1 MHLLS
6 EQLLLSSLTSI
17 GAHRLGA
24 TPLDKGIN
32 GLVELAD
39 DQQDLCVAHER
50 FSLKTL
56 SWIALEMM
64 FSSCSS
70 VAYPHLSQDMQP
82 NSHLW
87 RLIRIAAVFLPPVG
101 VLAAVML
108 LWSPGFAF
116 AQNQPIQQ
124 GEGLPNAQQSNLP
137 PLPEAAIAT
146 GTLTL
151 TDSSGSP
158 LPLSEFTGTNATVV
172 VFLYA
177 TCPLCKRAAPVLEKL
192 WKEKQPQG
200 VQVLGVFTDGTPSA
214 DLEKYKKDYG
224 VSFPLFVD
232 AGSNV
237 ASALSATV
245 TPEAFVLDRDG
256 KVRYMGRINDLY
268 QVRGVQSQAPVR
280 DDLREALNDVLSGSA
295 VLLPRTLPVGCAIVR
310 EDPLPAS
317 TPATSKETMITY
329 HKDVAPILRT
339 HCMMCHSEGN
349 AGPFTLTSYDD
360 AADWMKTG
368 IREIKAGRMPPAQV
382 ESDLPIHNAN
392 TISAAELATLE
403 SWIKSGKPEGD
414 ADSVSPLDPLPDFS
428 KFEED
433 LGPPDI
439 ILEQGEPFHLGPM
452 GSDIY
457 RHLVFTLNNSADLH
471 VRAIQL
477 LPSNRTIVHHA
488 LIGYLPHAEALQA
501 LHDYG
506 GPGPTFTEGDQGPGF
521 WARHG
526 IGFRVAPPRPDGMPL
541 LSFIAA
547 YVPGTSAYTAPSD
560 ADFIIPAGSDLIA
573 QMHFHRNG
581 IQSQDSTRI
590 GLWLRKDGKIPPK
603 IMGFR
608 FLHGDMVVIPA
619 GIKNMK
625 VTGEWTVP
633 GDCMIAGI
641 GPHAH
646 LLAQSMDAIATFPDQ
661 TQLTIAKIPHWQY
674 EWQQPYFFKEP
685 RFLPKG
691 TKITFSAIYDNTTA
705 NPKNPYSPPQPVFLG
720 ESTTDEM
727 LLPML
732 VLTSEKVIDPKG
744 NSGFTPFGASVT
756 RANLLRNLYND
767 QLPFEVQADGTVL
780 RSGETTGD
788 GKYYRFKKP
797 LDPTLPPSA
806 YEDQLP

>member
-1 MHLLS
+1 MIWHHVAREIQTLMTVFPPYVLS
-6 EQLLLSSLTSI
+6 RR
-17 GAHRLGA
+17 GCLGA
-24 TPLDKGIN
+24 L
-32 GLVELAD
+32 
-39 DQQDLCVAHER
+39 
-50 FSLKTL
+50 
-56 SWIALEMM
+56 
-64 FSSCSS
+64 
-70 VAYPHLSQDMQP
+70 
-82 NSHLW
+82 
-87 RLIRIAAVFLPPVG
+87 IAATVFLWSQV
-101 VLAAVML
+101 AAF
-108 LWSPGFAF
+108 S
-116 AQNQPIQQ
+116 QNQPIQE
-124 GEGLPNAQQSNLP
+124 GEGAPNAQQSNLP
-137 PLPEAAIAT
+137 PLPEAPIAT
-146 GTLTL
+146 GDLTL
-151 TDSSGSP
+151 ADSSGAVRS
-158 LPLSEFTGTNATVV
+158 LSEDTGTSATVI

-177 TCPLCKRAAPVLEKL
+177 TCPLCQRAAPALEKL

-200 VQVLGVFTDGTPSA
+200 VQVLGVFTDGASAA

-224 VSFPLFVD
+224 VSFPLLID
-232 AGSNV
+232 TGGKV

-245 TPEAFVLDRDG
+245 TPEAFVLDRNG

-280 DDLREALNDVLSGSA
+280 EDLREALSDILARSA
-295 VLLPRTLPVGCAIVR
+295 VRVPRTLPVGCSIVR
-310 EDPLPAS
+310 QDPLPAA
-317 TPATSKETMITY
+317 TPSSQESMITY

-349 AGPFTLTSYDD
+349 AGPFTLTNYDD
-360 AADWMKTG
+360 AADWIKTG

-382 ESDLPIHNAN
+382 ESDLAIHNAN
-392 TISAAELATLE
+392 TISAGELATLE
-403 SWIKSGKPEGD
+403 TWIKSGKPEGD
-414 ADSVSPLDPLPDFS
+414 ENSAPPLDLLPDFS
-428 KFEED
+428 KFEENP
-433 LGPPDI
+433 GPPDI

-457 RHLVFTLNNSADLH
+457 RHLVFTLNNRADLH

-477 LPSNRTIVHHA
+477 IPSNRTIVHHA
-488 LIGYLPHAEALQA
+488 LIGYLPHSEAVQA

-526 IGFRVAPPRPDGMPL
+526 VGFRVAPPRPDGMPL

-625 VTGEWTVP
+625 VTGEWMVP
-633 GDCMIAGI
+633 EDCMIAGI

-646 LLAQSMDAIATFPDQ
+646 LLAQSMDAIATLPDQ

-691 TKITFSAIYDNTTA
+691 TKITFSAIYNNTTS
-705 NPKNPYSPPQPVFLG
+705 NPKNPYSPPQPIFLG
-720 ESTTDEM
+720 EATTDEM

>member
-1 MHLLS
+1 M
-6 EQLLLSSLTSI
+6 
-17 GAHRLGA
+17 
-24 TPLDKGIN
+24 
-32 GLVELAD
+32 LVAM
-39 DQQDLCVAHER
+39 
-50 FSLKTL
+50 T
-56 SWIALEMM
+56 
-64 FSSCSS
+64 
-70 VAYPHLSQDMQP
+70 
-82 NSHLW
+82 
-87 RLIRIAAVFLPPVG
+87 VFL
-101 VLAAVML
+101 
-108 LWSPGFAF
+108 WSQADAF
-116 AQNQPIQQ
+116 AQNQPGQE
-124 GEGLPNAQQSNLP
+124 GEGAPNAQQSHLD
-137 PLPEAAIAT
+137 PLPETLIAT

-151 TDSSGSP
+151 TDPSGA
-158 LPLSEFTGTNATVV
+158 LRPLSECTGTSATVIV
-172 VFLYA
+172 LLYD
-177 TCPLCKRAAPVLEKL
+177 TCPLCQRTAPVLEKL

-200 VQVLGVFTDGTPSA
+200 VQVLGVFTDGTPVA
-214 DLEKYKKDYG
+214 DLGKFKKDYG

-232 AGSNV
+232 NGGKV

-245 TPEAFVLDRDG
+245 TPEAFVLDRNC

-268 QVRGVQSQAPVR
+268 QVRGVQSQTPVR
-280 DDLREALNDVLSGSA
+280 EDLREALSDVVSGST
-295 VLLPRTLPVGCAIVR
+295 VRLPRTLPVGCAIVR
-310 EDPLPAS
+310 QDPLPAS
-317 TPATSKETMITY
+317 PPAAAKESMITY
-329 HKDVAPILRT
+329 HKDVAPILRN

-360 AADWMKTG
+360 AADWMKIG
-368 IREIKAGRMPPAQV
+368 LREIKAGRMPPAQV
-382 ESDLPIHNAN
+382 ESDLAVRNAN

-403 SWIKSGKPEGD
+403 SWNKSGKPEGD
-414 ADSVSPLDPLPDFS
+414 EKLAPPLDPLPDSSRFQ
-428 KFEED
+428 ED

-439 ILEQGEPFHLGPM
+439 ILEQREPFHLGPM

-457 RHLVFTLNNSADLH
+457 RHFVFTLNNSTDLR

-477 LPSNRTIVHHA
+477 LPSNRTMVHHA
-488 LIGYLPHAEALQA
+488 LIGYLPHTEAEQA

-506 GPGPTFTEGDQGPGF
+506 GPGPTFTEGDRGPGF

-526 IGFRVAPPRPDGMPL
+526 LGFRITPPRPDGMPL
-541 LSFIAA
+541 LSFISA
-547 YVPGTSAYTAPSD
+547 YVPGTSAYPAPSD
-560 ADFIIPAGSDLIA
+560 ADYIIPAGSDLIA

-633 GDCMIAGI
+633 EDCMIAGI

-646 LLAQSMDAIATFPDQ
+646 LLAQSMDAIATLPDH
-661 TQLTIAKIPHWQY
+661 TQFTISKIPHWQY

-691 TKITFSAIYDNTTA
+691 TKITFSAIYDNSPA
-705 NPKNPYSPPQPVFLG
+705 NPKNPYSPPQPIFLG
-720 ESTTDEM
+720 EATTDEM

-732 VLTSEKVIDPKG
+732 ILTSEKVIDPKG

-780 RSGETTGD
+780 RSGVTTED
-788 GKYYRFKKP
+788 EKYYRLKKP
-797 LDPTLPPSA
+797 LDPALPPSA

>member
-1 MHLLS
+1 MLLS
-6 EQLLLSSLTSI
+6 L
-17 GAHRLGA
+17 
-24 TPLDKGIN
+24 
-32 GLVELAD
+32 
-39 DQQDLCVAHER
+39 
-50 FSLKTL
+50 F
-56 SWIALEMM
+56 
-64 FSSCSS
+64 
-70 VAYPHLSQDMQP
+70 
-82 NSHLW
+82 
-87 RLIRIAAVFLPPVG
+87 
-101 VLAAVML
+101 
-108 LWSPGFAF
+108 LWSQAVAF
-116 AQNQPIQQ
+116 SQNNIPQE
-124 GEGLPNAQQSNLP
+124 GEGLPNAQQSHLD
-137 PLPEAAIAT
+137 PLPETPIAT
-146 GTLTL
+146 SALTLADPSGTLR
-151 TDSSGSP
+151 
-158 LPLSEFTGTNATVV
+158 PLSECSGSSATVI

-177 TCPLCKRAAPVLEKL
+177 TCPLCQRAAPVLEKL
-192 WKEKQPQG
+192 WKEKQSQG
-200 VQVLGVFTDGTPSA
+200 VQVLGVFTDGAQIA
-214 DLEKYKKDYG
+214 DLEKYKKDYD
-224 VSFPLFVD
+224 VSFPLLVD
-232 AGSNV
+232 DGGKLA
-237 ASALSATV
+237 AALSATV
-245 TPEAFVLDRDG
+245 TPEAFVLDRDA

-280 DDLREALNDVLSGSA
+280 EDLKEALSDVVAGS
-295 VLLPRTLPVGCAIVR
+295 VVRLPHTLPVGCAIVR
-310 EDPLPAS
+310 QDPLPAA
-317 TPATSKETMITY
+317 TPAASKESMITY
-329 HKDVAPILRT
+329 HKDVAPILRN
-339 HCMMCHSEGN
+339 HCMMCHSDGN

-382 ESDLPIHNAN
+382 ESDLAIRSQN
-392 TISAAELATLE
+392 TLSPAEVETLE

-414 ADSVSPLDPLPDFS
+414 ESSATPLAPLPDYS
-428 KFEED
+428 KFQED

-439 ILEQGEPFHLGPM
+439 ILEQGKPFHLGPM

-457 RHLVFTLNNSADLH
+457 RHLVFTLNNSADLR

-477 LPSNRTIVHHA
+477 LPSNRSIVHHA

-526 IGFRVAPPRPDGMPL
+526 VGFRIAPPRPDGMPL
-541 LSFIAA
+541 LSFIGA
-547 YVPGTSAYTAPSD
+547 YVPGTSAYAAPSD
-560 ADFIIPAGSDLIA
+560 ADYIIPAGSDLIA
-573 QMHFHRNG
+573 QMHYHRNG
-581 IQSQDSTRI
+581 IQSQDSTRM

-633 GDCMIAGI
+633 EDCMIAGI

-646 LLAQSMDAIATFPDQ
+646 LLAQSMDALAILPDQ
-661 TQLTIAKIPHWQY
+661 TRFTIAKIPHWQY

-691 TKITFSAIYDNTTA
+691 TKIRFSAIYDNSAA
-705 NPKNPYSPPQPVFLG
+705 NPKNPFSPPRPVFLG
-720 ESTTDEM
+720 EATTDEM

-767 QLPFEVQADGTVL
+767 QLPFEVQPDGTVL
-780 RSGETTGD
+780 RSGITTED

-797 LDPTLPPSA
+797 LDPALPPSA

>member
-1 MHLLS
+1 MLLS
-6 EQLLLSSLTSI
+6 L
-17 GAHRLGA
+17 
-24 TPLDKGIN
+24 
-32 GLVELAD
+32 
-39 DQQDLCVAHER
+39 
-50 FSLKTL
+50 F
-56 SWIALEMM
+56 
-64 FSSCSS
+64 
-70 VAYPHLSQDMQP
+70 
-82 NSHLW
+82 
-87 RLIRIAAVFLPPVG
+87 
-101 VLAAVML
+101 
-108 LWSPGFAF
+108 LWSQAVAF
-116 AQNQPIQQ
+116 SQNNIPQE
-124 GEGLPNAQQSNLP
+124 GEGLPNAQQSHLD
-137 PLPEAAIAT
+137 PLPETPIAT
-146 GTLTL
+146 SALTLADPSGTLR
-151 TDSSGSP
+151 
-158 LPLSEFTGTNATVV
+158 PLSECSGSSATVI

-177 TCPLCKRAAPVLEKL
+177 TCPLCQRAAPVLEKL
-192 WKEKQPQG
+192 WKEKQSQG
-200 VQVLGVFTDGTPSA
+200 VQVLGVFTDGAQIA
-214 DLEKYKKDYG
+214 DLEKYKKDYD
-224 VSFPLFVD
+224 VSFPLLVD
-232 AGSNV
+232 DGGKLA
-237 ASALSATV
+237 AALSATV
-245 TPEAFVLDRDG
+245 TPEAFVLDRDA

-280 DDLREALNDVLSGSA
+280 EDLKEALSDVVAGS
-295 VLLPRTLPVGCAIVR
+295 VVRLPHTLPVGCAIVR
-310 EDPLPAS
+310 QDPLPAA
-317 TPATSKETMITY
+317 TPAASKESMITY
-329 HKDVAPILRT
+329 HKDVAPILRN
-339 HCMMCHSEGN
+339 HCMMCHSDGN

-382 ESDLPIHNAN
+382 ESDLAIRSQN
-392 TISAAELATLE
+392 TLSPAEVETLQ

-414 ADSVSPLDPLPDFS
+414 ESSATPLAPLPDYS
-428 KFEED
+428 KFQED

-439 ILEQGEPFHLGPM
+439 ILEQGKPFHLGPM

-457 RHLVFTLNNSADLH
+457 RHLVFTLNNSADLR

-477 LPSNRTIVHHA
+477 LPSNRSIVHHA

-526 IGFRVAPPRPDGMPL
+526 VGFRIAPPRPDGMPL
-541 LSFIAA
+541 LSFIGA
-547 YVPGTSAYTAPSD
+547 YVPGTSAYAAPSD
-560 ADFIIPAGSDLIA
+560 ADYIIPAGSDLIA
-573 QMHFHRNG
+573 QMHYHRNG
-581 IQSQDSTRI
+581 IQSQDSTRM

-633 GDCMIAGI
+633 EDCMIAGI

-646 LLAQSMDAIATFPDQ
+646 LLAQSMDALAILPDQ
-661 TQLTIAKIPHWQY
+661 TRFTIAKIPHWQY

-691 TKITFSAIYDNTTA
+691 TKIRFSAIYDNSAA
-705 NPKNPYSPPQPVFLG
+705 NPKNPFSPPRPVFLG
-720 ESTTDEM
+720 EATTDEM

-767 QLPFEVQADGTVL
+767 QLPFEVQPDGTVL
-780 RSGETTGD
+780 RSGITTED

-797 LDPTLPPSA
+797 LDPALPPSA

>member
-1 MHLLS
+1 MLLS
-6 EQLLLSSLTSI
+6 L
-17 GAHRLGA
+17 
-24 TPLDKGIN
+24 
-32 GLVELAD
+32 
-39 DQQDLCVAHER
+39 
-50 FSLKTL
+50 F
-56 SWIALEMM
+56 
-64 FSSCSS
+64 
-70 VAYPHLSQDMQP
+70 
-82 NSHLW
+82 
-87 RLIRIAAVFLPPVG
+87 
-101 VLAAVML
+101 
-108 LWSPGFAF
+108 LWSQAVAF
-116 AQNQPIQQ
+116 SQNNIPQE
-124 GEGLPNAQQSNLP
+124 GEGLPNAQQSHLD
-137 PLPEAAIAT
+137 PLPETPIAT
-146 GTLTL
+146 SALTLADPSGTLR
-151 TDSSGSP
+151 
-158 LPLSEFTGTNATVV
+158 PLSECSGSSATVI

-177 TCPLCKRAAPVLEKL
+177 TCPLCQRAAPVLEKL
-192 WKEKQPQG
+192 WKEKQSQG
-200 VQVLGVFTDGTPSA
+200 VQVLGVFTDGAQIA
-214 DLEKYKKDYG
+214 DLEKYKKDYD
-224 VSFPLFVD
+224 VSFPLLVD
-232 AGSNV
+232 DGGKLA
-237 ASALSATV
+237 AALSATV
-245 TPEAFVLDRDG
+245 TPEAFVLDRDA

-280 DDLREALNDVLSGSA
+280 EDLKEALSDVVAGS
-295 VLLPRTLPVGCAIVR
+295 VVRLPRTLSVGCAIVR
-310 EDPLPAS
+310 QDPLPAA
-317 TPATSKETMITY
+317 TPAASKESMITY
-329 HKDVAPILRT
+329 HKDVAPILRN
-339 HCMMCHSEGN
+339 HCMMCHSDGN

-382 ESDLPIHNAN
+382 ESDLAIRSQN
-392 TISAAELATLE
+392 TLSPAEVETLE

-414 ADSVSPLDPLPDFS
+414 ESSATPLAPLPDYS
-428 KFEED
+428 KFQED

-439 ILEQGEPFHLGPM
+439 ILEQGKPFHLGPM

-457 RHLVFTLNNSADLH
+457 RHLVFTLNNSADLR

-477 LPSNRTIVHHA
+477 LPSNRSIVHHA
-488 LIGYLPHAEALQA
+488 LIGYLPHDEALQA

-526 IGFRVAPPRPDGMPL
+526 VGFRIAPPRPDGMPL
-541 LSFIAA
+541 LSFIGA
-547 YVPGTSAYTAPSD
+547 YVPGTSAYAAPSD
-560 ADFIIPAGSDLIA
+560 ADYIIPAGSDLIA
-573 QMHFHRNG
+573 QMHYHRNG
-581 IQSQDSTRI
+581 IQSQDSTRM

-625 VTGEWTVP
+625 VTGAWTVP
-633 GDCMIAGI
+633 EDCMIAGI

-646 LLAQSMDAIATFPDQ
+646 LLAQSMDALAILPDQ
-661 TQLTIAKIPHWQY
+661 TRFTIAKIPHWQY

-691 TKITFSAIYDNTTA
+691 TKIRFSAIYDNSAA
-705 NPKNPYSPPQPVFLG
+705 NPKNPFSPPRPVFLG
-720 ESTTDEM
+720 EATTDEM

-767 QLPFEVQADGTVL
+767 QLPFEVQPDGTVL
-780 RSGETTGD
+780 RSGITTED

-797 LDPTLPPSA
+797 LDPALPPSA

>member
-1 MHLLS
+1 MTFPFQYDLSRRGCIGVLLS
-6 EQLLLSSLTSI
+6 L
-17 GAHRLGA
+17 
-24 TPLDKGIN
+24 
-32 GLVELAD
+32 
-39 DQQDLCVAHER
+39 
-50 FSLKTL
+50 F
-56 SWIALEMM
+56 
-64 FSSCSS
+64 
-70 VAYPHLSQDMQP
+70 
-82 NSHLW
+82 
-87 RLIRIAAVFLPPVG
+87 
-101 VLAAVML
+101 
-108 LWSPGFAF
+108 LWSQAVAF
-116 AQNQPIQQ
+116 SQNNIPQE
-124 GEGLPNAQQSNLP
+124 GEGLPNAQQSHLD
-137 PLPEAAIAT
+137 PLPETPIAT
-146 GTLTL
+146 SAITLADPSGTLR
-151 TDSSGSP
+151 
-158 LPLSEFTGTNATVV
+158 PLSECSGSSATVI

-177 TCPLCKRAAPVLEKL
+177 TCPLCQRAAPVLEKL
-192 WKEKQPQG
+192 WKEKQSQG
-200 VQVLGVFTDGTPSA
+200 VQVLGVFTDGAQIA
-214 DLEKYKKDYG
+214 DLEKYKKDYD
-224 VSFPLFVD
+224 VSFPLLVD
-232 AGSNV
+232 DGGKLA
-237 ASALSATV
+237 AALSATV
-245 TPEAFVLDRDG
+245 TPEAFVLDRDA

-280 DDLREALNDVLSGSA
+280 EDLKEALSDVVAGS
-295 VLLPRTLPVGCAIVR
+295 VVRLPHTLPVGCAIVR
-310 EDPLPAS
+310 QDPLPAA
-317 TPATSKETMITY
+317 TPAASKESMITY
-329 HKDVAPILRT
+329 HKDVAPILRN
-339 HCMMCHSEGN
+339 HCMMCHSDGN

-382 ESDLPIHNAN
+382 ESDLAIRSQN
-392 TISAAELATLE
+392 TLSPAEVETLE

-414 ADSVSPLDPLPDFS
+414 ESSATPLAPLPDYS
-428 KFEED
+428 KFQED

-439 ILEQGEPFHLGPM
+439 ILEQGKPFHLGPM

-457 RHLVFTLNNSADLH
+457 RHLVFTLNNSADLR

-477 LPSNRTIVHHA
+477 LPSNRSIVHHA

-526 IGFRVAPPRPDGMPL
+526 VGFRIAPPRPDGMPL
-541 LSFIAA
+541 LSFIGA
-547 YVPGTSAYTAPSD
+547 YVPGTSAYAAPSD
-560 ADFIIPAGSDLIA
+560 ADYIIPAGSDLIA
-573 QMHFHRNG
+573 QMHYHRNG
-581 IQSQDSTRI
+581 IQSQDSTRM

-633 GDCMIAGI
+633 EDCMIAGI

-646 LLAQSMDAIATFPDQ
+646 LLAQSMDAIAILPDQ
-661 TQLTIAKIPHWQY
+661 TRFTIAKIPHWQY

-691 TKITFSAIYDNTTA
+691 TKIRFSAIYDNSAA
-705 NPKNPYSPPQPVFLG
+705 NPKNPFSPPRPVFLG
-720 ESTTDEM
+720 EATTDEM

-767 QLPFEVQADGTVL
+767 QLPFEVQPDGTVL
-780 RSGETTGD
+780 RSGITTED

-797 LDPTLPPSA
+797 LDPALPPSA

>member
-1 MHLLS
+1 MGFYGRVIDLKFHVPHLLHVTPNPAS
-6 EQLLLSSLTSI
+6 KFSVEGSNRMKSRGLLYRLSPIEVASLPLVGVIATVLLLWLH
-17 GAHRLGA
+17 GA
-24 TPLDKGIN
+24 
-32 GLVELAD
+32 
-39 DQQDLCVAHER
+39 
-50 FSLKTL
+50 
-56 SWIALEMM
+56 
-64 FSSCSS
+64 
-70 VAYPHLSQDMQP
+70 
-82 NSHLW
+82 
-87 RLIRIAAVFLPPVG
+87 
-101 VLAAVML
+101 
-108 LWSPGFAF
+108 AF
-116 AQNQPIQQ
+116 AQTQPLQG
-124 GEGLPNAQQSNLP
+124 GEGAPNAQQSNLP
-137 PLPEAAIAT
+137 SLPEASIAT
-146 GTLTL
+146 GALTL
-151 TDSSGSP
+151 TDSAGA
-158 LPLSEFTGTNATVV
+158 LQPLSELTGASATVV

-177 TCPLCKRAAPVLEKL
+177 SCPLCQRVAPVLEKL
-192 WKEKQPQG
+192 WKDMQSQG
-200 VQVLGVFTDGTPSA
+200 VQILGVFTDGAPVA

-224 VSFPLFVD
+224 VSFPVFVD
-232 AGSNV
+232 NGGKV
-237 ASALSATV
+237 AAALSASV
-245 TPEAFVLDRDG
+245 TPEAFILDREG
-256 KVRYMGRINDLY
+256 RVRYIGRINDLY
-268 QVRGVQSQAPVR
+268 QVRGVQSQTPVR
-280 DDLREALNDVLSGSA
+280 EDLKEALSDV
-295 VLLPRTLPVGCAIVR
+295 VLGTTVRLPRTLPVGCTIVR
-310 EDPLPAS
+310 QDPLPAT
-317 TPATSKETMITY
+317 TPVASKESMITY
-329 HKDVAPILRT
+329 HKDVAPILRN

-360 AADWMKTG
+360 ATDWMKTG

-382 ESDLPIHNAN
+382 ESDLAIHNAN

-403 SWIKSGKPEGD
+403 SWIKLGKQEGD
-414 ADSVSPLDPLPDFS
+414 TNTAPPLSPLPDFS
-428 KFEED
+428 KFQED

-457 RHLVFTLNNSADLH
+457 RHLIFPLNNNVDLR

-477 LPSNRTIVHHA
+477 LPSNRSIVHHA
-488 LIGYLPHAEALQA
+488 LIGYLPHAEAEQA
-501 LHDYG
+501 LRDHG
-506 GPGPTFTEGDQGPGF
+506 GPGPTFTEGDRGPGF

-526 IGFRVAPPRPDGMPL
+526 VGFRVAPPRPDGMPL

-581 IQSQDSTRI
+581 IQSEDSTRI
-590 GLWLRKDGKIPPK
+590 GLWLRKDNKIPPK

-633 GDCMIAGI
+633 EDCMIAGI

-646 LLAQSMDAIATFPDQ
+646 LLAQSMDAIATLPDQ

-691 TKITFSAIYDNTTA
+691 TKITFSAIYDNTAA
-705 NPKNPYSPPQPVFLG
+705 NPKNPFSPPQPIFLG
-720 ESTTDEM
+720 EATTDEM

-732 VLTSEKVIDPKG
+732 ILTSEKVIDPKG

-797 LDPTLPPSA
+797 FDPSLPPSA

>member
-1 MHLLS
+1 MLLS
-6 EQLLLSSLTSI
+6 L
-17 GAHRLGA
+17 
-24 TPLDKGIN
+24 
-32 GLVELAD
+32 
-39 DQQDLCVAHER
+39 
-50 FSLKTL
+50 F
-56 SWIALEMM
+56 
-64 FSSCSS
+64 
-70 VAYPHLSQDMQP
+70 
-82 NSHLW
+82 
-87 RLIRIAAVFLPPVG
+87 
-101 VLAAVML
+101 
-108 LWSPGFAF
+108 LWSQAVAF
-116 AQNQPIQQ
+116 SQNNIPQE
-124 GEGLPNAQQSNLP
+124 GEGLPNAQQSHLD
-137 PLPEAAIAT
+137 PLPETPIAT
-146 GTLTL
+146 SALTLADPSGTLR
-151 TDSSGSP
+151 
-158 LPLSEFTGTNATVV
+158 PLSECSGSSATVI

-177 TCPLCKRAAPVLEKL
+177 TCPLCQRAAPVLEKL
-192 WKEKQPQG
+192 WKEKQSQG
-200 VQVLGVFTDGTPSA
+200 VQVLGVFTDGAQIA
-214 DLEKYKKDYG
+214 DLEKYKKDYD
-224 VSFPLFVD
+224 VSFPLLVD
-232 AGSNV
+232 DGGKLA
-237 ASALSATV
+237 AALSATV
-245 TPEAFVLDRDG
+245 TPEAFVLDRDA

-280 DDLREALNDVLSGSA
+280 EDLKEALSDVVAGS
-295 VLLPRTLPVGCAIVR
+295 VVRLPHTLPVGCAIVR
-310 EDPLPAS
+310 QDPLPAA
-317 TPATSKETMITY
+317 TPAASKESMITY
-329 HKDVAPILRT
+329 HKDVAPILRN
-339 HCMMCHSEGN
+339 HCMMCHSDGN

-382 ESDLPIHNAN
+382 ESDLAIRSQN
-392 TISAAELATLE
+392 TLSPAEVETLE

-414 ADSVSPLDPLPDFS
+414 ESSATPLAPLPDYS
-428 KFEED
+428 KFQED

-439 ILEQGEPFHLGPM
+439 ILEQGKPFHLGPM

-457 RHLVFTLNNSADLH
+457 RHLVFTLNNSADLR

-477 LPSNRTIVHHA
+477 LPSNRSIVHHA
-488 LIGYLPHAEALQA
+488 LIGYLPHDEALQA

-526 IGFRVAPPRPDGMPL
+526 VGFRIAPPRPDGMPL
-541 LSFIAA
+541 LSFIGA
-547 YVPGTSAYTAPSD
+547 YVPGTSAYAAPSD
-560 ADFIIPAGSDLIA
+560 ADYIIPAGSDLIA
-573 QMHFHRNG
+573 QMHYHRNG
-581 IQSQDSTRI
+581 IQSQDSTRM

-625 VTGEWTVP
+625 VTGAWTVP
-633 GDCMIAGI
+633 EDCMIAGI

-646 LLAQSMDAIATFPDQ
+646 LLAQSMDALAILPDQ
-661 TQLTIAKIPHWQY
+661 TRFTIAKIPHWQY

-691 TKITFSAIYDNTTA
+691 TKIRFSAIYDNSAA
-705 NPKNPYSPPQPVFLG
+705 NPKNPFSPPRPVFLG
-720 ESTTDEM
+720 EATTDEM

-767 QLPFEVQADGTVL
+767 QLPFEVQPDGTVL
-780 RSGETTGD
+780 RSGITTED

-797 LDPTLPPSA
+797 LDPALPPSA

>member
-1 MHLLS
+1 MTFPFQYDLSRRGCIGVLLS
-6 EQLLLSSLTSI
+6 L
-17 GAHRLGA
+17 
-24 TPLDKGIN
+24 
-32 GLVELAD
+32 
-39 DQQDLCVAHER
+39 
-50 FSLKTL
+50 F
-56 SWIALEMM
+56 
-64 FSSCSS
+64 
-70 VAYPHLSQDMQP
+70 
-82 NSHLW
+82 
-87 RLIRIAAVFLPPVG
+87 
-101 VLAAVML
+101 
-108 LWSPGFAF
+108 LWSQAVAF
-116 AQNQPIQQ
+116 SQNNIPQE
-124 GEGLPNAQQSNLP
+124 GEGLPNAQQSHLD
-137 PLPEAAIAT
+137 PLPETPIAT
-146 GTLTL
+146 SALTLADPSGTLR
-151 TDSSGSP
+151 
-158 LPLSEFTGTNATVV
+158 PLSECSGSSATVI

-177 TCPLCKRAAPVLEKL
+177 TCPLCQRAAPVLEKL
-192 WKEKQPQG
+192 WKEKQSQG
-200 VQVLGVFTDGTPSA
+200 VQVLGVFTDGAQIA
-214 DLEKYKKDYG
+214 DLEKYKKDYD
-224 VSFPLFVD
+224 VSFPLLVD
-232 AGSNV
+232 DGGKLA
-237 ASALSATV
+237 AALSATV
-245 TPEAFVLDRDG
+245 TPEAFVLDRDA

-280 DDLREALNDVLSGSA
+280 EDLKEALSDVVAGS
-295 VLLPRTLPVGCAIVR
+295 VVRLPHTLPVGCAIVR
-310 EDPLPAS
+310 QDPLPAA
-317 TPATSKETMITY
+317 TPAASKESMITY
-329 HKDVAPILRT
+329 HKDVAPILRN
-339 HCMMCHSEGN
+339 HCMMCHSDGN

-382 ESDLPIHNAN
+382 ESDLAIRSQN
-392 TISAAELATLE
+392 TLSPAEVETLE

-414 ADSVSPLDPLPDFS
+414 ESSATPLAPLPDYS
-428 KFEED
+428 KFQED

-439 ILEQGEPFHLGPM
+439 ILEQGKPFHLGPM

-457 RHLVFTLNNSADLH
+457 RHLVFTLNNSADLR

-477 LPSNRTIVHHA
+477 LPSNRSIVHHA

-526 IGFRVAPPRPDGMPL
+526 VGFRIAPPRPDGMPL
-541 LSFIAA
+541 LSFIGA
-547 YVPGTSAYTAPSD
+547 YVPGTSAYAAPSD
-560 ADFIIPAGSDLIA
+560 ADYIIPAGSDLIA
-573 QMHFHRNG
+573 QMHYHRNG
-581 IQSQDSTRI
+581 IQSQDSTRM

-633 GDCMIAGI
+633 EDCMIAGI

-646 LLAQSMDAIATFPDQ
+646 LLAQSMDALAILPDQ
-661 TQLTIAKIPHWQY
+661 TRFTIAKIPHWQY

-691 TKITFSAIYDNTTA
+691 TKIRFSAIYDNSAA
-705 NPKNPYSPPQPVFLG
+705 NPKNPFSPPRPVFLG
-720 ESTTDEM
+720 EATTDEM

-767 QLPFEVQADGTVL
+767 QLPFEVQPDGTVL
-780 RSGETTGD
+780 RSGITTED

-797 LDPTLPPSA
+797 LDPALPPSA

>member
-1 MHLLS
+1 
-6 EQLLLSSLTSI
+6 
-17 GAHRLGA
+17 
-24 TPLDKGIN
+24 
-32 GLVELAD
+32 
-39 DQQDLCVAHER
+39 
-50 FSLKTL
+50 
-56 SWIALEMM
+56 
-64 FSSCSS
+64 
-70 VAYPHLSQDMQP
+70 
-82 NSHLW
+82 
-87 RLIRIAAVFLPPVG
+87 
-101 VLAAVML
+101 ML
-108 LWSPGFAF
+108 LWSPSFAF
-116 AQNQPIQQ
+116 AQNGPMQE
-124 GEGLPNAQQSNLP
+124 GEGAPNAQQSNLP

-146 GTLTL
+146 DTLTL
-151 TDSSGSP
+151 TDPSG
-158 LPLSEFTGTNATVV
+158 LLRPLSQLTGTSATVV

-177 TCPLCKRAAPVLEKL
+177 TCPLCQRSAPVLEKL
-192 WKEKQPQG
+192 WKDMQSRG
-200 VQVLGVFTDGTPSA
+200 VQILGVFTDGSPAA
-214 DLEKYKKDYG
+214 DLEKFKKDYG
-224 VSFPLFVD
+224 ISFPLFVD
-232 AGSNV
+232 NGVKV
-237 ASALSATV
+237 ATALSATV
-245 TPEAFVLDRDG
+245 TPEAFVLDRYG

-268 QVRGVQSQAPVR
+268 QVRGVQSQTPVR
-280 DDLREALNDVLSGSA
+280 EDLREALSDVISGS
-295 VLLPRTLPVGCAIVR
+295 VVQVPRTLPVGCAIVR
-310 EDPLPAS
+310 QDPLPAS
-317 TPATSKETMITY
+317 TPAPFQETMITY
-329 HKDVAPILRT
+329 HKDVAPILRN

-368 IREIKAGRMPPAQV
+368 LREIKAGRMPPAQV
-382 ESDLPIHNAN
+382 ESDLAIRNAN
-392 TISAAELATLE
+392 TISPAELKTLE

-414 ADSVSPLDPLPDFS
+414 SNSAPPLDPLPDCSRFQ
-428 KFEED
+428 ED

-439 ILEQGEPFHLGPM
+439 ILEQGESFHLGPM
-452 GSDIY
+452 GNDIY
-457 RHLVFTLNNSADLH
+457 RHLIFPINNSADLR

-477 LPSNRTIVHHA
+477 LPSNRSIVHHA

-526 IGFRVAPPRPDGMPL
+526 VGFRIAPPRPDGMPL
-541 LSFIAA
+541 LSFIGA
-547 YVPGTSAYTAPSD
+547 YVPGTSAYAAPSD
-560 ADFIIPAGSDLIA
+560 ADYIIPAGSDLIA
-573 QMHFHRNG
+573 QMHYHRNG
-581 IQSQDSTRI
+581 IQSQDSTRM

-608 FLHGDMVVIPA
+608 FLHGEMVVIPA

-633 GDCMIAGI
+633 EDCMIAGI

-646 LLAQSMDAIATFPDQ
+646 LLAQSMDAIAILPDH
-661 TQLTIAKIPHWQY
+661 TRFTISKIPHWQY

-691 TKITFSAIYDNTTA
+691 TKIRFSAIYDNSAA
-705 NPKNPYSPPQPVFLG
+705 NPKNPFSPPRPVFLG
-720 ESTTDEM
+720 EATTDEM

-780 RSGETTGD
+780 RSGVTTED

-797 LDPTLPPSA
+797 LDPALPPTT